1 MVKLLLASFLYSALF
16 LATPIFAHEKDLS
29 HRVFVSYESNG
40 ADYLSSIGVGTTFKD
55 SESNVGVQINSSLGR
70 AEVMAT
76 DGFIEEFTVW
86 DVSAR
91 FGYFSNVS
99 FFIEGGIDL
108 TEALFHDIR
117 YDDYHDEH
125 DDVSDVDAF
134 IGVGAG
140 ISLGALQFEGFF
152 RVREIDSEFWEAES
166 ETFSG
171 IQVSVN
177 F

>member
-1 MVKLLLASFLYSALF
+1 MVRLLVASFLCGSLV
-16 LATPIFAHEKDLS
+16 LATPAFAHEKDLS
-29 HRVFVSYESNG
+29 HRIFVSYESNG

-55 SESNVGVQINSSLGR
+55 FESNVGVQVNSSLGR

-91 FGYFSNVS
+91 FGYFSNIS

-117 YDDYHDEH
+117 YDDYDDGHG
-125 DDVSDVDAF
+125 DVSDVDAF
-134 IGVGAG
+134 VGVGAG
-140 ISLGALQFEGFF
+140 IRLGALQFEGFL
-152 RVREIDSEFWEAES
+152 RIREIDSEFWEAES
-166 ETFSG
+166 ESFSG
-171 IQVSVN
+171 IQVSIN